1 MIPARILEKVRY
13 IEIHTRHLVNDIF
26 GGEYHSVFKGQG
38 MEFAEVREYLPGD
51 DIRTIDWNVTARFGK
66 PFIKRFDEERELT
79 VVLAVDGSG
88 SSMYGTGAALKS
100 DIAIEIAAVLAFSAI
115 KNNDKVGLV
124 IFSNGIEKFIPPK
137 KGRAHVLRVI
147 RDLVYHDPA
156 GHSTRIDLA
165 LEYLLRV
172 LKRRAVIFLLSDFL
186 DEGFDI
192 PLKLVGR
199 KHDLILL
206 RLEDPSEQDLPNLG
220 LVKWYDP
227 ETGASAW
234 LDTASST
241 VREQFSRQVE
251 QRRTV
256 FQQFCR
262 RNSIDLISINTHRS
276 YVQPLMNYF
285 TTRSTRH

>member
-1 MIPARILEKVRY
+1 MIPAQILEKVRY

-100 DIAIEIAAVLAFSAI
+100 DIATEIAAVLAFSAI

-124 IFSNGIEKFIPPK
+124 IFSDGVEKFIPPK

-147 RDLVYHDPA
+147 RDLVYHDPV

-234 LDTASST
+234 LDTASRA
-241 VREQFSRQVE
+241 VRKRFSRRVDE
-251 QRRTV
+251 RRTV

-262 RNSIDLISINTHRS
+262 RNSIDLISINTHES